1 MITVAQLR
9 KRGLRVRVLHK
20 RILDPETQTV
30 SPCGGETAVEITDET
45 SGKTFTGVALCS
57 VKDNYSKKVGVR
69 LAIERALLTSL
80 ETAITPAVQPIKTKK
95 KAAKK

>member
-1 MITVAQLR
+1 MITVEQLR
-9 KRGLRVRVLHK
+9 KRGLKVRVLHK
-20 RILDPETQTV
+20 RLLQEAEIV
-30 SPCGGETAVEITDET
+30 SPCGGETVVEITDET

-57 VKDNYSKKVGVR
+57 IKDNYSKKVGVR

-80 ETAITPAVQPIKTKK
+80 ETAISPPKPKK